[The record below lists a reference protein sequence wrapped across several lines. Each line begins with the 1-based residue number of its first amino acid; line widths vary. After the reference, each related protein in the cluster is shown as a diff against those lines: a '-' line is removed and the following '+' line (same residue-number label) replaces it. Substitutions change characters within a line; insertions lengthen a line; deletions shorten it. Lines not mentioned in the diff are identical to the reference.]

1 MANMVIR
8 QQKNMEELAVETA
21 KVMKW
26 VDPSIE
32 LVACGSS
39 NMEMPTFATMGSN
52 ST

>member
-1 MANMVIR
+1 MNMD
-8 QQKNMEELAVETA
+8 ELACETA
-21 KVMKW
+21 KAMKW

-39 NMEMPTFATMGSN
+39 NIAMPTFPRMGSN